1 MIVAEVMAAAGFG
14 VASALVP
21 VLNAE
26 AYLAVSGVA
35 TPVTVLW
42 VAAALAFGQTL
53 GKVTL
58 YEAARRGSA
67 RVSQHGGARH
77 RRARFGAGL
86 AARLTVLLRRPWLGG
101 VTVLVSASVG
111 IPPLAV
117 VSVLAGGAGVRRVVF
132 VCACLV
138 GRTARF
144 LALAVPLL
152 ATGAEL

>member
-1 MIVAEVMAAAGFG
+1 MIAADVLAAAGFG
-14 VASALVP
+14 VASALIP

-26 AYLAVSGVA
+26 TYLAVSGVA

-42 VAAALAFGQTL
+42 VAAALALGQTL

-67 RVSQHGGARH
+67 WVSGHGGARH
-77 RRARFGAGL
+77 RRVRFGAGL
-86 AARLTVLLRRPWLGG
+86 TTRLTALLRRPWLGG

-117 VSVLAGGAGVRRVVF
+117 VSVLAGAAGVNRVGF

-144 LALAVPLL
+144 QALAVPLL
-152 ATGAEL
+152 AAAEL